1 MARRRGSLFDA
12 LRVLPWWVGIG
23 VGALG
28 YVAVVF
34 LLPLILRAPL
44 LAPAA
49 KVLRPFGLLVFG
61 ICAIAAAASAL
72 RSFLISRKF
81 DRQGGLDDIRALSWR
96 QFESIVGEA
105 FRRRG
110 YSVIENA
117 VDGADGGIDLALR
130 KDGQR
135 FVVQCKQWKQ
145 WKVGVKP
152 VRELAGVMTATGA
165 EGGFFVA
172 SGRYTEEA
180 RRFARNVGIE
190 LIDGEALID
199 MVQSAQGRQPHLD
212 PTISGIR
219 ATTTWSNGTDV
230 PTCPTCGSEM
240 VGRTAKRG
248 ANAGS
253 QFWGCSQY
261 PRCRG
266 TRAV

>member
-1 MARRRGSLFDA
+1 MARCRGSLFDA
-12 LRVLPWWVGIG
+12 LWVLPWWVGIG

-49 KVLRPFGLLVFG
+49 KVLRPLGLLVFG

-81 DRQGGLDDIRALSWR
+81 DRQAGLDDIRALSWR

-110 YSVIENA
+110 YSVVENA
-117 VDGADGGIDLALR
+117 VD
-130 KDGQR
+130 
-135 FVVQCKQWKQ
+135 V
-145 WKVGVKP
+145 
-152 VRELAGVMTATGA
+152 
-165 EGGFFVA
+165 
-172 SGRYTEEA
+172 
-180 RRFARNVGIE
+180 
-190 LIDGEALID
+190 
-199 MVQSAQGRQPHLD
+199 
-212 PTISGIR
+212 
-219 ATTTWSNGTDV
+219 TDV